1 MKTIATVSKST
12 KRGLSVWNF
21 CSSQDGLYCAIGG
34 LNRECKFFNDIDALH
49 ACLRNYIRYG
59 YVDNASKLPAELQ
72 LGLAL
77 L

>member
-21 CSSQDGLYCAIGG
+21 CTSQDGLYCAIGG
-34 LNRECKFFNDIDALH
+34 LNRECKFFNDLDALQ